1 MTDTSDRKRLE
12 AEVHQT
18 DLKEDRIN
26 EDFVESLKRYG
37 PWVLIAVLAVI
48 SVRLWMQRT
57 ANAEVAT
64 RDQAWVELLTT
75 TEPAS
80 LNDIAISWD
89 GIDSVSQL
97 ARLKAGQILLTRIAS
112 TPDMS
117 ADDRAVALD
126 DASRQF
132 EMVISVDDA
141 SRANTVVAVT
151 ALNGLA
157 AIAESRGDAEAARG
171 FYSRS
176 ASRAE
181 GWLEPL
187 AAQARLRA
195 ASADVA
201 SMATERPKAPTA
213 PTGLGQFQLPP
224 GLIPLGPGEVPPTG
238 PIPPTA
244 PTTPAPLVTPDAT
257 GEATPPSD
265 DDQDADAPDRPASV
279 PSSGP

>member
-26 EDFVESLKRYG
+26 EDFLESLKRYG
-37 PWVLIAVLAVI
+37 PWVLIAILGVI
-48 SVRLWMQRT
+48 SVRLWMQRS
-57 ANAEVAT
+57 ANAEIAT
-64 RDQAWVELLTT
+64 RDQAWVDLLTT

-89 GIDSVSQL
+89 GIDAVSQL
-97 ARLKAGQILLTRIAS
+97 ARLKAGQTLLNRIAS
-112 TPDMS
+112 TPDMP
-117 ADDRAVALD
+117 ADEHAAVLD

-132 EMVISVDDA
+132 ETVMSMDDG

-157 AIAESRGDAEAARG
+157 AIAESRGDAESARG
-171 FYSRS
+171 LYTRS
-176 ASRAE
+176 ASRAQ

-187 AAQARLRA
+187 AAQARARA

-201 SMATERPKAPTA
+201 SLPTQRPKAA
-213 PTGLGQFQLPP
+213 PTPTGPGQFQLPP
-224 GLIPLGPGEVPPTG
+224 GLIPLGPGEVPPAGQSPPAT
-238 PIPPTA
+238 PIPLA
-244 PTTPAPLVTPDAT
+244 PPVTPAPTPT
-257 GEATPPSD
+257 
-265 DDQDADAPDRPASV
+265 
-279 PSSGP
+279 SGP